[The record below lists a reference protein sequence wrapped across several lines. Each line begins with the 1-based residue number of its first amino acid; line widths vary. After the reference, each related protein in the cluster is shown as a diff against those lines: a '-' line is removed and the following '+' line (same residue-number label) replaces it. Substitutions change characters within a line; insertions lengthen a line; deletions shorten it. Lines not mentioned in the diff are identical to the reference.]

1 MTRYSHQSVHGV
13 GLRINPSVPAPAS
26 ARKGRIWLSDNRLT
40 RRDAYKAVLLKL
52 VPRTFHINIL
62 LSRNIQTHL
71 EQRRGTSLCVLAEC
85 SFINS
90 FEVSTNLKLHSA
102 S

>member
-1 MTRYSHQSVHGV
+1 
-13 GLRINPSVPAPAS
+13 
-26 ARKGRIWLSDNRLT
+26 
-40 RRDAYKAVLLKL
+40 VLFKL

-71 EQRRGTSLCVLAEC
+71 EKRRGTSLCELAEC

-90 FEVSTNLKLHSA
+90 FEVSTNLTIHDGCTLPERGKSTNLKQLMA
-102 S
+102 